1 MIIETMRSEEIFP
14 HGLIGATAA
23 VAPSCNGTA
32 AAARSA
38 LSRMG
43 WKPVIIGEICENAYC
58 ILRRRET

>member
-14 HGLIGATAA
+14 HDLIGATAA
-23 VAPSCNGTA
+23 VASSCSDAA
-32 AAARSA
+32 AAARST

-43 WKPVIIGEICENAYC
+43 WEPVTIDEICENAYC